1 MASLL
6 FISLYDEFNLGVRQ
20 LVSILRAANHDAQAL
35 FLKRFSKKL
44 LDEAEKPYPYW
55 QVEIDP
61 SGKRRIAGFPVPL
74 SQTERKLVL
83 DLVRRMSPQFIG
95 LSVYSAFVP
104 QAIEL
109 TAFLRDH
116 FPRILIGWGGP
127 HVTCDP
133 TSVTDF
139 CDLAFV
145 GECDYAIL
153 ELAQCLDK
161 GTDWRSL
168 PNIVWK
174 EQGET
179 HTRPLTPLVED
190 LDSLPF
196 TYFGSDGVYYIES
209 DELLNGIP
217 FPDSGLKT
225 YHKILTARG
234 CPYTCSFCMVANQ
247 KKNALNYRVR
257 FRSIENC
264 IRELEETKRRMGHF
278 YLEIEDDIFTVK
290 PDRMREFFEQYSKK
304 IRMPFW
310 CYTHP
315 NYARPDALQLL
326 KDNNVEFV
334 VMGIQSG
341 SERIALD
348 VFDRRVKNAT
358 IIEAAKNI
366 HAAGIRVFY
375 DIITNNPF
383 EEEEDRRQTFEL
395 LRQLPKPFGLQMGAL
410 VFYPNLPVT
419 LKRDQLG
426 LPQTVDYQQYRFWNA
441 LYFLASFVEF
451 SAEEAAQLLADPTLR
466 NNPRLLE
473 AIAEV
478 GVSLVRENGDLKA
491 LVSNHLREVHRL
503 ASLLR
508 STEERLSSITCR
520 RGFKQFIWFSDIL
533 RKFKR
538 ALMGEIHRLLDLLH

>member
-1 MASLL
+1 MASLF

-20 LVSILRAANHDAQAL
+20 LVSILRAAGHDAHAL
-35 FLKRFSKKL
+35 FLKRFSKRL
-44 LDEAEKPYPYW
+44 LEEGEDPYPFW

-61 SGKRRIAGFPVPL
+61 SGKRRVAGFPVPL
-74 SQTERKLVL
+74 SQRERDLFL
-83 DLVRRMSPQFIG
+83 DCVRRINPQFIG

-109 TAFLRDH
+109 TALLREK
-116 FPRILIGWGGP
+116 FPGTLIGWGGP

-133 TSVTDF
+133 TSVTQY
-139 CDLAFV
+139 CDVAFV

-153 ELAQCLDK
+153 DLAKTLDQEK
-161 GTDWRSL
+161 DWRIL
-168 PNIVWK
+168 PNIVWN
-174 EQGET
+174 EQGKT
-179 HTRPLTPLVED
+179 HTRPLAPLVDD

-196 TYFGSDGVYYIES
+196 TYFGSDGVYYIEA
-209 DELLNGIP
+209 DELLEGTP
-217 FPDSGLKT
+217 FPESGLKT

-247 KKNALNYRVR
+247 KKNAVNYRVR
-257 FRSIENC
+257 FRSVGNC

-290 PDRMREFFEQYSKK
+290 PDRMREFFEQYSTR

-315 NYARPDALQLL
+315 NYAKPDALQLL

-348 VFDRRVKNAT
+348 VFDRRVKNAI
-358 IIEAAKNI
+358 IIEAARNI

-419 LKRDQLG
+419 VRRDQLG
-426 LPQTVDYQQYRFWNA
+426 LPRTVDYQKYRFWNV
-441 LYFLASFVEF
+441 LYFLASFVAF
-451 SAEEAAQLLADPTLR
+451 SDEEVAQLLSDPTLR

-503 ASLLR
+503 ASLLK
-508 STEERLSSITCR
+508 SSEDTLSSITSR
-520 RGFKQFIWFSDIL
+520 RGFRQFIWLSDFV

-538 ALMGEIHRLLDLLH
+538 ALKGGMHRLLGLLH